1 MFNVTGVGVD
11 RTWGSEGPTGGK
23 EVVKEFEEGF
33 TTGFEENVGNTGRSG
48 GIFKSLPQVRT

>member
-1 MFNVTGVGVD
+1 MTGVGVD

-48 GIFKSLPQVRT
+48 GIFKSLPGVRT